1 MQTLFTKHEEVC
13 LSINGTQSVRRE
25 KRKTEFTNYFKQL
38 PVLFKTYT
46 DFESNLKSI
55 ESYENSY
62 SKKYQDHI
70 PCSFT

>member
-13 LSINGTQSVRRE
+13 LSINGAQSVRRE

-46 DFESNLKSI
+46 DFESNVKSI